1 MPDITVVLTAHREG
15 VLAGPTARSA
25 CAAIEHARSSRGLS
39 IEVIVVLD
47 RPTRD
52 TRQVLEHGLSRLQ
65 EVPVRVLE
73 VETGDP
79 GQSRNIGIAEAAG
92 SCSTFLD
99 GDDLWSQNWLS
110 AAWDLIEA
118 RPDAV
123 AQSMCNVVFGEYTAL
138 WWHVDSESGL
148 FDPDYLGWANYW
160 DAMSFARTDIY
171 RRFPFKAND
180 LKLGFGHEDWHWS
193 VVTYQAGIAHKPVPG
208 TIHFKRRR
216 SGSQMSLVESAGGVV
231 WPSGPL
237 KDLSDERA

>member
-65 EVPVRVLE
+65 EVPIRVLE

>member
-1 MPDITVVLTAHREG
+1 MPDVTVVLTAHREG
-15 VLAGPTARSA
+15 VLAGATARSA
-25 CAAIEHARSSRGLS
+25 CAAIEHAQSSRGLS
-39 IEVIVVLD
+39 VEVIAVLD

-52 TRQVLEHGLSRLQ
+52 TRLVLEHGLSGLQ
-65 EVPVRVLE
+65 NVPVRILE

-92 SCSTFLD
+92 TCSTFLD
-99 GDDLWSQNWLS
+99 GDDLWSRNWLS
-110 AAWDLIEA
+110 AAWDLNQA

-123 AQSMCNVVFGEYTAL
+123 AQSMCNVVFGLHTTL

-148 FDPDYLGWANYW
+148 FDPDYLAWANYW

-193 VVTYQAGIAHKPVPG
+193 VVTYQAGIAHKPVAG

-216 SGSQMSLVESAGGVV
+216 AGSQMSLVEDAGGVV

-237 KDLSDERA
+237 KGLPDERA